1 VQLGAWLLAET
12 WWQLPLFGAL
22 VGWATNW
29 LALNLVF
36 RPLNPVRIGP
46 WRVQGLFLKRQA
58 EVAVVWC
65 HIVTR
70 EILTIRRL
78 MASMITGP
86 RAARAQEVIFRHLK
100 PLVDEAVAAVGPLA
114 SLAMR
119 PDDLAAIERQLERK
133 AIAVSADP
141 FLDERFN
148 EERARVVEQ
157 LLIERMESLPPAEFQ
172 DLLRPCFKEDEW
184 ILITLGAVLG
194 ALAGLGQALFV
205 F

>member
-1 VQLGAWLLAET
+1 
-12 WWQLPLFGAL
+12 
-22 VGWATNW
+22 VGLDAD
-29 LALNLVF
+29 AAQRF
-36 RPLNPVRIGP
+36 PHQFSGGQRQ
-46 WRVQGLFLKRQA
+46 RVA
-58 EVAVVWC
+58 
-65 HIVTR
+65 I
-70 EILTIRRL
+70 
-78 MASMITGP
+78 
-86 RAARAQEVIFRHLK
+86 ARA
-100 PLVDEAVAAVGPLA
+100 
-114 SLAMR
+114 LAMR
-119 PDDLAAIERQLERK
+119 PDDLVAIERQLERK